1 LISKNNFINLGGI
14 KPQNNHLMMK
24 KHNFSAGPAILPKS
38 VMKEAAKNV
47 LDLEGSGLSILEIS
61 HRSKAFEAI
70 LAEAVALTKE
80 LLGIGDEYEVLFLTG
95 GASSQ
100 FYMIPMNFLGENETA
115 CYVDSGTWAN
125 KAIKEAKSFGNV
137 NVAASSKESNYSFI
151 PKNGKYLKDA
161 KYLHITSN
169 NTIFGTEYFK
179 WPKTDLPIVCDM
191 SSDIFSRPL
200 PMDKFDLIYAGAQ
213 KNLGPAGTTLVIIKK
228 DFLAKAKVERQI
240 PTMLSYE
247 THVKEGSMY
256 NTPPVFPIYVSMLT
270 MRWIKSQG
278 GLAGME
284 RKAKRRSSL
293 LYKEID
299 ENPLFSGTVA
309 KEDRSRMNVCF
320 LANTPEAEA
329 LFSQLCKENGLEGLK
344 GHRSVGGFRASMY
357 NAMEQKS
364 VQLLVDLMKETTKRL
379 GA

>member
-1 LISKNNFINLGGI
+1 
-14 KPQNNHLMMK
+14 MK
-24 KHNFSAGPAILPKS
+24 IHNFSAGPAILPQS

-47 LDLEGSGLSILEIS
+47 TNLNGSGLSILEIS
-61 HRSKAFEAI
+61 HRSPAFESI
-70 LAEAVALTKE
+70 LNEAVALTKE
-80 LLGIGDEYEVLFLTG
+80 LLGVGDDYEVLFLTG

-115 CYVDSGTWAN
+115 VYVDTGTWAN
-125 KAIKEAKSFGNV
+125 KAIKEAKAFGNV
-137 NVAASSKESNYSFI
+137 NVIASSKDSNYTFI
-151 PKNGKYLKDA
+151 PKNVKYPKEA

-200 PMDKFDLIYAGAQ
+200 PMDKFDFIYAGAQ
-213 KNLGPAGTTLVIIKK
+213 KNLGPAGVTLVIAKK
-228 DFLAKAKVERQI
+228 SFLEKAKVNRTM
-240 PTMLSYE
+240 PTMLDYS
-247 THVKEGSMY
+247 THVKDGSMY

-270 MRWIKSQG
+270 MRWIKAQG
-278 GLAGME
+278 GLTAME
-284 RKAKRRSSL
+284 RRAKRRANM

-299 ENPLFSGTVA
+299 ENPMFEGTTS

-320 LANTPEAEA
+320 LAKTPEAEKM
-329 LFSQLCKENGLEGLK
+329 LMELCKANGVDGIK

-357 NAMEQKS
+357 NAMETKS
-364 VQLLVDLMKETTKRL
+364 VQVLIDLMKTVAAKL
-379 GA
+379 G